1 MNILVISPEIPY
13 PPVGGHYL
21 RTYNI
26 LKLLSEKHKIF
37 FVGFFKDREE
47 LEFKKEFQKIC
58 ESFDVYFIQK
68 DDFSILFFFKI
79 IKNLFSKLPYV
90 AQKYYIDKASARIRE
105 ILLNVRIDL
114 VHLDMLPMAIYYSDL
129 NSVPIILTNH
139 NVEWLRL
146 YRWMKLEKNYFI
158 KLFLFFQYV
167 KLRSFEKKRCSEC
180 DKCITVSDYDRTI
193 LESIS
198 KSDKFTVIP
207 NGVDIEY
214 FKPNEDIVVV
224 PNRLIWVGGM
234 SSPYNSD
241 AVDYFLDE
249 ILPLVISKIP
259 DIEVDF
265 IGWGATK
272 KLKQKLQ
279 ENSHIKAY
287 GFVDDMRPYVHQSSV
302 FIAPIRSGSG
312 TKIKV
317 LNAMALGKAV
327 ITTSIGA
334 EGIKVESDK
343 DVMIADTPQE
353 FALKTI
359 YLLQH
364 PENAKIMGRNA
375 RKMIEKHYSWEVIGK
390 KMHQLYEDEYR
401 KAKIIEN
408 S

>member
-1 MNILVISPEIPY
+1 MNILVISPEIPF

-37 FVGFFKDREE
+37 FVGFAKDKEE
-47 LEFKKEFQKIC
+47 LEFKKDFQKIC
-58 ESFDVYFIQK
+58 ESFDVFFIQG
-68 DDFSILFFFKI
+68 DDFSFRFIIKI
-79 IKNLFSKLPYV
+79 IKNLFSGLPYV
-90 AQKYYIDKASARIRE
+90 AQKYYINKASILIRE
-105 ILLNVRIDL
+105 IISKVRIDL

-129 NSVPIILTNH
+129 NSVPRILTNH
-139 NVEWLRL
+139 NVESLRL
-146 YRWMKLEKNYFI
+146 YRWMKIEKNYVM
-158 KLFLFFQYV
+158 KLFLLYQYL
-167 KLRSFEKKRCSEC
+167 KLRNFEKKRCSEC
-180 DKCITVSDYDRTI
+180 DKCITVSDYDRTV
-193 LESIS
+193 LENIS
-198 KSDKFTVIP
+198 KSNKFAVIP

-214 FKPNEDIVVV
+214 FKPDENVNVVQ
-224 PNRLIWVGGM
+224 NRLVWVGGM

-249 ILPLVISKIP
+249 ILPLVIAKIP

-287 GFVDDMRPYVHQSSV
+287 GFVDDMRPYVHQASV

-327 ITTSIGA
+327 VTTSIGA
-334 EGIKVESDK
+334 EGIKVKPNEDII
-343 DVMIADTPQE
+343 IADTPQE
-353 FALKTI
+353 FAQKTI

-364 PENAKIMGRNA
+364 PEEVEIMGRKG
-375 RKMIEKHYSWEVIGK
+375 RQVIEKHYSWESIGK
-390 KMHQLYEDEYR
+390 KMHQLYEDEY
-401 KAKIIEN
+401 KKSKIIEN